1 MLFLVKV
8 YNYDDINSFIN
19 NILKI
24 VLIENINFNIE
35 FKIDGLSIVLYYK

>member
-24 VLIENINFNIE
+24 VFIENINFNIE